1 MSRYNGVFDNDGIVR
16 TRPMEH
22 GYRTEIEKKKG
33 HNPKHKRYDVVMNN
47 PEIIKF
53 CLNCTKKACPYGT
66 CKELED
72 FIRAKKAEGKIL

>member
-16 TRPMEH
+16 TRPMEQ
-22 GYRTEIEKKKG
+22 GYKTEINQTKYHK
-33 HNPKHKRYDVVMNN
+33 PKRRGYVAVMNN
-47 PEIIKF
+47 QEIINF

-66 CKELED
+66 CVELED